1 MPTIW
6 CNTQFSGRALELL
19 NEGTRGHQLIFPEVR
34 TTSSLAAAGKDAAL
48 AKADIAFGQPDAEN
62 VMQYERLRWVHLTSA
77 GYTRYDTPEF
87 RHAAAARGMPLTN
100 SSSVF
105 AEPCAEHAFAFM
117 LANAR
122 RLDIARDVQRD
133 DRSWPTLPIRE
144 KSRLLLGQSAVFLGF
159 GAIARRLAEMLAPF
173 SMKISALRRNPTGEE
188 GVATIT
194 EEALQ
199 EALAGA
205 DHVINILPDNARTR
219 NFFTAQLFD
228 AMKPGAVFYNIGRGT
243 TIDQEALVACLR
255 SGRLAAA
262 WLDVT
267 EPEPLPPEHALWS
280 APNCFI
286 TPHTAGGHDTEM
298 ERLVR
303 HFLGNLR
310 KFEAGRELDDRVM

>member
-1 MPTIW
+1 MLTIW

-19 NEGTRGHQLIFPEVR
+19 NEGARGHRLVIPDVR
-34 TTSSLAAAGKDAAL
+34 TTSSMAAAGTDPALAAADV
-48 AKADIAFGQPDAEN
+48 AFGQPDAGV
-62 VMQYERLRWVHLTSA
+62 VMQSSRLRWVHLTSA

-87 RHAAAARGMPLTN
+87 RRAAAARGMPLTN

-117 LANAR
+117 LAHSR
-122 RLDIARDVQRD
+122 RLDIARDAQRGD
-133 DRSWPTLPIRE
+133 HSWPTLAIRE
-144 KSRLLLGQSAVFLGF
+144 KSRLLLNQSAVFLGF
-159 GAIARRLAEMLAPF
+159 GAIARRLVELLAPF
-173 SMKISALRRNPTGEE
+173 SMKLAALRRQPAGDEGIAMLTGE
-188 GVATIT
+188 GLA
-194 EEALQ
+194 

-205 DHVINILPDNARTR
+205 DHVINILPDNAQTR
-219 NFFTAQLFD
+219 NFVTARLFD

-243 TIDQEALVACLR
+243 TIDQEALLARLR

-267 EPEPLPPEHALWS
+267 EPEPLPPEHPLWS

-298 ERLVR
+298 ERLAR
-303 HFLGNLR
+303 HFLGNLER
-310 KFEAGRELDDRVM
+310 FVAGEELNDRVM